1 MSKEEIKSELHK
13 LIDKIDDETLLETFY
28 TALSDYDPN
37 NRNTDI
43 IDELSQ
49 KQENRLAES
58 IHQVS
63 EDDTINN
70 DKMKDEISKWFTR

>member
-1 MSKEEIKSELHK
+1 MSKEEIKFELHK
-13 LIDKIDDETLLETFY
+13 LIDKIDDKTLLETFY
-28 TALSDYDPN
+28 TALSDYNPN

-49 KQENRLAES
+49 KQKNRLAES
-58 IHQVS
+58 IDQVS

-70 DKMKDEISKWFTR
+70 DKMKDEISKWLTR